1 MTNNYNI
8 FQLTLAVIGL
18 PSGLIYIFDLIT
30 CPAIMSQG
38 MLANLIISKEIIKV
52 LFFINDIDYNGL
64 MY

>member
-1 MTNNYNI
+1 M
-8 FQLTLAVIGL
+8 IGL